1 MDTCLQTPTALTFDL
16 CSDSSWASLYPRLLT
31 LVKRWVYASNVLSW
45 TGQESDVAWDIA
57 LTSIKRT
64 FEYVLQARSEGTNIA
79 SLERLS
85 IVIAKNCF
93 LDLRRKDLRL
103 LHLDHDEHLQE
114 GWPMT
119 HNEAN
124 LAEAVLDKLHE
135 EWLFREVAKV
145 VVDFPQKM
153 RTALLI
159 DLARRMDF
167 NEADSDPTPL
177 QQAFLEVGIQLQEY
191 QRLLPKEPAARARH
205 FSLVSLGYKRIARLI
220 KQRECA
226 EAA

>member
-45 TGQESDVAWDIA
+45 TGQESDVAWDIV

-64 FEYVLQARSEGTNIA
+64 FEYVLKARSEGTNIA

-114 GWPMT
+114 
-119 HNEAN
+119 
-124 LAEAVLDKLHE
+124 
-135 EWLFREVAKV
+135 EWLFKEVAKV
-145 VVDFPQKM
+145 VADFPEKM

-191 QRLLPKEPAARARH
+191 QCLLP
-205 FSLVSLGYKRIARLI
+205 
-220 KQRECA
+220 
-226 EAA
+226 

>member
-1 MDTCLQTPTALTFDL
+1 MDTCLQISTALTFDL
-16 CSDSSWASLYPRLLT
+16 CSDSSWAGLYPRLLT

-45 TGQESDVAWDIA
+45 TGQESDVAWDIV

-64 FEYVLQARSEGTNIA
+64 FEYVLKARSEGTNIA

-114 GWPMT
+114 AWPMT

-135 EWLFREVAKV
+135 EWLFSEVAKV
-145 VVDFPQKM
+145 VVDFPEKM

-167 NEADSDPTPL
+167 NAADSDPTPL

-226 EAA
+226 AAA

>member
-1 MDTCLQTPTALTFDL
+1 MDTCLQITVEFRFEL
-16 CSDSSWASLYPRLLT
+16 CSDSVWASLYCRLLT

-45 TGQESDVAWDIA
+45 TGQESDVAWDIV

-64 FEYVLQARSEGTNIA
+64 FEYVPKARSEGTNIA

-103 LHLDHDEHLQE
+103 IHHDHDEHLQE
-114 GWPMT
+114 EWPMT

-135 EWLFREVAKV
+135 EWLFSEVAKV
-145 VVDFPQKM
+145 VVDFPEKM

-167 NEADSDPTPL
+167 NAADSDPTPL
-177 QQAFLEVGIQLQEY
+177 QQAFLDVGIQLQEY
-191 QRLLPKEPAARARH
+191 QRLLPKKPAPRARH
-205 FSLVSLGYKRIARLI
+205 FSLLSLGYMRIAMLI
-220 KQRECA
+220 NQRECA

>member
-1 MDTCLQTPTALTFDL
+1 MDTCLQPPTALTFDL

-45 TGQESDVAWDIA
+45 TGQESDVAWDIV

-64 FEYVLQARSEGTNIA
+64 FEYVLKARSEGTNIA

-93 LDLRRKDLRL
+93 LDVRRKDLRL

-114 GWPMT
+114 EWPMT

-145 VVDFPQKM
+145 VVDFPEKM

>member
-1 MDTCLQTPTALTFDL
+1 MDTCLQIPTALTFDL

-45 TGQESDVAWDIA
+45 TGQESDVAWDIV

-64 FEYVLQARSEGTNIA
+64 FEYVLKARSEGTNIA

-124 LAEAVLDKLHE
+124 LAEAVLAKLHE

-145 VVDFPQKM
+145 VVDFPEKM
-153 RTALLI
+153 RMALLI

-167 NEADSDPTPL
+167 NAADSDPTPL
-177 QQAFLEVGIQLQEY
+177 QKAFLEVGIQLQEY
-191 QRLLPKEPAARARH
+191 QHLLPKEPAARARH